1 MLGWIK
7 HKLESS
13 LLGEICI
20 RYADDTTFLAE
31 SKEDLKSP
39 LMKVKEESEKVVL
52 RLNIQKTKIM
62 VSSSITVAKACS
74 VAQSCQT
81 LCDPMNCSPPV
92 TCVHGSFQTR
102 ILELVA
108 ISFPWQIEGEKVEA
122 VMDFPFLDS
131 KITVDGA

>member
-1 MLGWIK
+1 M
-7 HKLESS
+7 
-13 LLGEICI
+13 
-20 RYADDTTFLAE
+20 
-31 SKEDLKSP
+31 
-39 LMKVKEESEKVVL
+39 KEESEKAGL